1 MARAKKEAALT
12 PEERLQAALVP
23 DWEWPYK
30 LPKNWCW
37 TNWGECG
44 EFVAGSGFKNEYQG
58 FTNYDIPFYKV
69 SSLKTAN
76 ETGYLCDNTNTVDET
91 VRKKLKAALIPAN
104 SLLFAKIGEAIR
116 LNRRAINTVP
126 CCVDNNMMAFI
137 PIICQLKYA
146 FYWSK
151 GIDLYDFTNATTVPA
166 IRKTDLEKISFPL
179 APLAEQQRIVDRI
192 ESLFTK
198 LDEAKEKAQAV
209 VDSFETRKA
218 AILHKAF
225 TGELTAKWREEHNIS
240 KTTWGEKKWG
250 DFLQSIEAGKNWS
263 AEGRPP
269 EGTEFGVVKVSAV
282 TWGEFDEL
290 ESKTCVVPE
299 QWNSKT
305 QIHKGD
311 FLFSRANTLQLVG
324 NCVIV
329 RNISKRLMLSD
340 KILRFKFDEIA
351 DPRFVL
357 YFTRSRI
364 YREQVEQLASGNQ
377 DGMRN
382 ISQKNLKLVSFPIP
396 TVVEQIEIISIL
408 DRAFAKEQQ
417 AKEAAEIVLDQIE
430 LMKKSILAR
439 AFRGELG
446 TNDPSE
452 ESAVEL
458 LRQVIEQE
466 DGDVVRPKAKAKR
479 IAIPAEIKPLLS
491 GANEEAIVKL
501 LLKAAPQSVST
512 QTVMSISKKK
522 FELMDALRNLEKKQI
537 VSKSDS
543 GEYSLVR

>member
-30 LPKNWCW
+30 LPENWCW
-37 TNWGECG
+37 TTIKNVATVVTGGTPAKNNSDYYGG
-44 EFVAGSGFKNEYQG
+44 EFPFFKPADLDAGRHVSEASEYLSDLGKSVSRIIPAQATAVCCIGSIGKCGFLDVEGATNQQINSAIPYFNALYQYFYMNTEF
-58 FTNYDIPFYKV
+58 FTNQ
-69 SSLKTAN
+69 L
-76 ETGYLCDNTNTVDET
+76 
-91 VRKKLKAALIPAN
+91 RN
-104 SLLFAKIGEAIR
+104 SA
-116 LNRRAINTVP
+116 
-126 CCVDNNMMAFI
+126 
-137 PIICQLKYA
+137 
-146 FYWSK
+146 S
-151 GIDLYDFTNATTVPA
+151 ATTIA
-166 IRKTDLEKISFPL
+166 IVNKTKMESCYYPL

-192 ESLFTK
+192 ESLFAK

-225 TGELTAKWREEHNIS
+225 TGELTTKWREEHGVRMESWEQCSLSDVCTVNP
-240 KTTWGEKKWG
+240 KKA
-250 DFLQSIEAGKNWS
+250 DTKDL
-263 AEGRPP
+263 P
-269 EGTEFGVVKVSAV
+269 
-282 TWGEFDEL
+282 DEL
-290 ESKTCVVPE
+290 EVSFFPMPALSEIYGDITDPQTRLLKEVRSGFTNFSEGDVVFAKITPCMENGKSAVVGKLVNDIGYGTTEVFVLRCSDRLYNRFLYHLVRDKLFRDKAKAVMAGAVGQQRVPKRYLETYKLNLPKFNE
-299 QWNSKT
+299 Q
-305 QIHKGD
+305 
-311 FLFSRANTLQLVG
+311 RE
-324 NCVIV
+324 IV
-329 RNISKRLMLSD
+329 R
-340 KILRFKFDEIA
+340 
-351 DPRFVL
+351 
-357 YFTRSRI
+357 
-364 YREQVEQLASGNQ
+364 
-377 DGMRN
+377 
-382 ISQKNLKLVSFPIP
+382 
-396 TVVEQIEIISIL
+396 IL
-408 DRAFAKEQQ
+408 DGSFAKEQQ
-417 AKEAAEIVLDQIE
+417 TKEAAEAVLDQID

-452 ESAVEL
+452 ESAVKL

-466 DGDVVRPKAKAKR
+466 DGDVIRPKAKAKR

>member
-1 MARAKKEAALT
+1 MARAKKETALT

-23 DWEWPYK
+23 DWERPYK

-225 TGELTAKWREEHNIS
+225 TGELTAKWREEHGVRMESWRWIPL
-240 KTTWGEKKWG
+240 KKSGSWYG
-250 DFLQSIEAGKNWS
+250 GGTPSMSRSEYWENGTLLWVTAKDMKSDLIEDTLMHTNM
-263 AEGRPP
+263 
-269 EGTEFGVVKVSAV
+269 FGVENSSANYIAQPAVLFVVRSGILRRTFPVCMVKKPFTVNQDIKALV
-282 TWGEFDEL
+282 PTDNIDLEYLFWGCKANEKRIL
-290 ESKTCVVPE
+290 ESCMKNGTTVE
-299 QWNSKT
+299 SINSAALR
-305 QIHKGD
+305 D
-311 FLFSRANTLQLVG
+311 F
-324 NCVIV
+324 
-329 RNISKRLMLSD
+329 
-340 KILRFKFDEIA
+340 EI
-351 DPRFVL
+351 
-357 YFTRSRI
+357 
-364 YREQVEQLASGNQ
+364 
-377 DGMRN
+377 
-382 ISQKNLKLVSFPIP
+382 PIAGSN
-396 TVVEQIEIISIL
+396 EQIEIVRIL
-408 DRAFAKEQQ
+408 DAFFAKEQQ
-417 AKEAAEIVLDQIE
+417 TKEAAEKVLDQIE

-458 LRQVIEQE
+458 L
-466 DGDVVRPKAKAKR
+466 K
-479 IAIPAEIKPLLS
+479 EIIRR
-491 GANEEAIVKL
+491 G
-501 LLKAAPQSVST
+501 
-512 QTVMSISKKK
+512 
-522 FELMDALRNLEKKQI
+522 
-537 VSKSDS
+537 
-543 GEYSLVR
+543 

>member
-1 MARAKKEAALT
+1 MARAKKETALT

-37 TNWGECG
+37 TTVGTICD
-44 EFVAGSGFKNEYQG
+44 GFQY
-58 FTNYDIPFYKV
+58 
-69 SSLKTAN
+69 
-76 ETGYLCDNTNTVDET
+76 GYTE
-91 VRKKLKAALIPAN
+91 KAT
-104 SLLFAKIGEAIR
+104 FEKIGPHFIRITDIGDGIINDSGAPYCKIDSDSLIKYKINKDDILIARMGSVGENGLATHNIDGVFASYLIRIVPRSNAKYVCNFLQTNLYWGQISEKAQGTTR
-116 LNRRAINTVP
+116 LNVNANVLKNLI
-126 CCVDNNMMAFI
+126 I
-137 PIICQLKYA
+137 PL
-146 FYWSK
+146 
-151 GIDLYDFTNATTVPA
+151 P
-166 IRKTDLEKISFPL
+166 
-179 APLAEQQRIVDRI
+179 PLAEQQRIVDRI
-192 ESLFTK
+192 ESLFAK

-225 TGELTAKWREEHNIS
+225 TGELTAKWREEHGVGMESWKYIPFETIIEKMQNGLAKRKGISGTPYVVLRLANLTDCGFNTDDLREILLDEKEQANYELRPNDVIMIRVNGSKDNVGKQYLITNQHHWAFCDHIIRIQYSNRLLPQYMIYFSRSKNYRIYVKENIVS
-240 KTTWGEKKWG
+240 
-250 DFLQSIEAGKNWS
+250 SAGQNTISRK
-263 AEGRPP
+263 GMV
-269 EGTEFGVVKVSAV
+269 G
-282 TWGEFDEL
+282 L
-290 ESKTCVVPE
+290 VVPIPCLNE
-299 QWNSKT
+299 QFE
-305 QIHKGD
+305 IVYILD
-311 FLFSRANTLQLVG
+311 DLFS
-324 NCVIV
+324 
-329 RNISKRLMLSD
+329 
-340 KILRFKFDEIA
+340 
-351 DPRFVL
+351 
-357 YFTRSRI
+357 
-364 YREQVEQLASGNQ
+364 
-377 DGMRN
+377 
-382 ISQKNLKLVSFPIP
+382 
-396 TVVEQIEIISIL
+396 
-408 DRAFAKEQQ
+408 KEQQ
-417 AKEAAEIVLDQIE
+417 FKEAAEAVLDQID

-458 LRQVIEQE
+458 LKQVIEQE
-466 DGDVVRPKAKAKR
+466 DGDVIRPKAKAKR